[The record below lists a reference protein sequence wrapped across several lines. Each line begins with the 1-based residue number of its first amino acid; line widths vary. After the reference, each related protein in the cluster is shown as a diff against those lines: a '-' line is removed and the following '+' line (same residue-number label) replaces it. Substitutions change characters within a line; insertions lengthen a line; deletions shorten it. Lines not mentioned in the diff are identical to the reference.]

1 MELKLDTS
9 RVYAIALE
17 GGGAR
22 GGYEIGA
29 WKALE
34 EAGVRYN
41 AVSGSSVGALNGAMM
56 AMRDLARAEELWKNI
71 RFSQVMDVDDALM
84 ERVMKRE
91 LRDFD
96 EFKIVLRRARE
107 IIREGGF
114 DVEPLKRLLAETVD
128 EARVRASDVNFYIVT
143 YSLTDRK
150 ELDLDAKQLPDGALC
165 DMLLASAYFP
175 AFKNEKLGGKRYT
188 DGGVQDVVPVDSLIS
203 RGYRDIIVIRIFGV
217 GVEKRVKIPDNVR
230 ITTIAPNANLGNV
243 LNFSSEQSGKNMRLG
258 YYDAKRALYG
268 LYGRTYYIDRTFTE
282 AQAYEILA
290 GLVRR
295 AEEPASL
302 RVLNEELLP
311 ALGRAVSE
319 KGDYYDMLVAF
330 LERTAEELEIDP
342 FAVVT
347 DAALLEEVKARRRIL
362 APKKPGKLLCYLPM
376 AED

>member
-96 EFKIVLRRARE
+96 EFKTVLRRARE

-114 DVEPLKRLLAETVD
+114 DVEPLKRLLA
-128 EARVRASDVNFYIVT
+128 
-143 YSLTDRK
+143 
-150 ELDLDAKQLPDGALC
+150 
-165 DMLLASAYFP
+165 
-175 AFKNEKLGGKRYT
+175 
-188 DGGVQDVVPVDSLIS
+188 
-203 RGYRDIIVIRIFGV
+203 
-217 GVEKRVKIPDNVR
+217 
-230 ITTIAPNANLGNV
+230 
-243 LNFSSEQSGKNMRLG
+243 
-258 YYDAKRALYG
+258 
-268 LYGRTYYIDRTFTE
+268 
-282 AQAYEILA
+282 
-290 GLVRR
+290 
-295 AEEPASL
+295 
-302 RVLNEELLP
+302 
-311 ALGRAVSE
+311 
-319 KGDYYDMLVAF
+319 
-330 LERTAEELEIDP
+330 
-342 FAVVT
+342 
-347 DAALLEEVKARRRIL
+347 
-362 APKKPGKLLCYLPM
+362 
-376 AED
+376 

>member
-96 EFKIVLRRARE
+96 EFKTVLRRARE

-258 YYDAKRALYG
+258 YYDAKRVLYG
-268 LYGRTYYIDRTFTE
+268 LYGRTYYIDRTLTE

-295 AEEPASL
+295 VEEPASL

-330 LERTAEELEIDP
+330 LERTAEELAIDP

-347 DAALLEEVKARRRIL
+347 DAALLEEVKDRRRIL
-362 APKKPGKLLCYLPM
+362 APKKPGKLLRYLPM